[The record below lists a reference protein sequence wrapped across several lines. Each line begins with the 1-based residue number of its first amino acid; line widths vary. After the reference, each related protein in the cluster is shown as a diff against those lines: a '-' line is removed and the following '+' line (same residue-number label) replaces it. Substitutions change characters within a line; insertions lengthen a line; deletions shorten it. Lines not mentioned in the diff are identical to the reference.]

1 MVQALPTHF
10 PKNTRIGIIAG
21 KGVLPS
27 LIMQEAFKKELQPVV
42 VYFKDNSTLLDL
54 SNTPYLETTLG
65 KIGQILEFFKNQ
77 QVEHLIFAGSVPRP
91 SLSTLSFDATGIKWM
106 QKIGLKAFGGD
117 DALLRGICELLEQS
131 GFKLISTK
139 DFLPNL
145 VLKAGIYT
153 HTQPSP
159 QDILDAQRGTEI
171 LNLLSSADVGQACII
186 QEGIVL
192 GVEAIEGT
200 AELINRCV
208 SLKRNSKGA
217 VLVKLAKHA
226 QSELVDL
233 PTIGLETIQLLHKG
247 NYAGIV
253 ISANTTQV
261 MHFEEVI
268 KACNEYKLFLQVI

>member
-1 MVQALPTHF
+1 MVATCL
-10 PKNTRIGIIAG
+10 PKNTKIGIIAG
-21 KGVLPS
+21 KGALPS
-27 LIMQEAFKKELQPVV
+27 LVMQEALKNKLQPVIV
-42 VYFKDNSTLLDL
+42 CFKDNPTLLNL
-54 SNTPYLETTLG
+54 SDMPFLETTLG
-65 KIGQILEFFKNQ
+65 KIGEILEFFKSQ
-77 QVEHLIFAGSVPRP
+77 KVEHLIFAGSVPRP

-106 QKIGLKAFGGD
+106 QRIGLKAFGGD

-145 VLKAGIYT
+145 VLKQGIYT
-153 HTQPSP
+153 NTQPCP
-159 QDILDAQRGTEI
+159 QDILDAKRGAEI

-192 GVEAIEGT
+192 GIEAIEGT

-208 SLKRNSKGA
+208 SLKRNNKGA
-217 VLVKLAKHA
+217 VLIKFAKNA

-233 PTIGLETIQLLHKG
+233 PTIGLETIQLLHNG
-247 NYAGIV
+247 NYAGLV

-261 MHFEEVI
+261 MQFEEVI
-268 KACNEYKLFLQVI
+268 KACNEYKLFLQVM